1 VIEVNL
7 LPGGKKGKAGGK
19 GLKLS
24 FGGKN
29 KSRKSSSGGGS
40 GKVDPWMLGS
50 AAAVVLSLGLMGWMF
65 MGTGSRTEDLGLEIE
80 QAARDSAR
88 YADLIQQTEGL
99 RARRDTISQKVSII
113 QDIDGSR
120 YVWPHVMDEVA
131 RALPDYTWL
140 TGIIQVEGGAHPT
153 FRVEGRAGN
162 NFALTRFMDNLEAS
176 PFVRNVALITTE
188 LVTDNSSGTGER
200 EVHQF
205 TLAAI
210 FEDPPQELI
219 ETVPLF
225 SGSLGSSIIP

>member
-1 VIEVNL
+1 MIEVNL

-19 GLKLS
+19 GRFS
-24 FGGKN
+24 FGGKK
-29 KSRKSSSGGGS
+29 KSGKSSSGGSGS
-40 GKVDPWMLGS
+40 KLDPWTLGS
-50 AAAVVLSLGLMGWMF
+50 AAAVILSLGLMGWMF
-65 MGTGSRTEDLGLEIE
+65 MGTGSRTDDLSLEIE

-140 TGIIQVEGGAHPT
+140 TGILQVEGGTHPT

-176 PFVRNVALITTE
+176 PFVRKVDLITTE
-188 LVTDNSSGTGER
+188 LVTDNSSGTGDR
-200 EVHQF
+200 EVHNF
-205 TLAAI
+205 TLTAV

-225 SGSLGSSIIP
+225 SGSLGGSIIP